1 MTSSISSPADLDSR
15 LTDIVPIAAQ
25 QAGETDRSGVQ
36 ADMIGRLRGA
46 GLLEALDPAF
56 RLEATR
62 ALARACAATAW
73 IAAELSEGNALAKAV
88 SGAAP
93 GGLTTIARYSDDV
106 QIASASNGFVVNGT
120 WQAVG
125 ALSHADGVLLIAPAT
140 EDRDALVALA
150 PRDSLEVETYH
161 YLGGLRGVSWHRVT
175 ARNLAIASANVGPA
189 RPVMLGG
196 IGANRLLGVL
206 VGCAEGGYD
215 DYVRMTKARIT
226 GIGGA
231 AVATFTQ
238 VQARLAE
245 SHADM
250 GTVRYLYDGILRDL
264 AASDDDAAIA
274 SRITRD
280 RAFLA
285 RKALDAVTRLVRQMG
300 AMGLSETNP
309 VQRRYRD
316 LRAIS
321 ADESFSW
328 DAQLAQFGRRELGI
342 EDMPTR
348 TAA

>member
-1 MTSSISSPADLDSR
+1 MTISISGPADLDAR
-15 LTDIVPIAAQ
+15 LAQLVPLVAQNASEADKSGVSADIVAQ
-25 QAGETDRSGVQ
+25 
-36 ADMIGRLRGA
+36 LRAA
-46 GLLEALDPAF
+46 GLLDALAPSL
-56 RLEATR
+56 RLAADR

-73 IAAELSEGNALAKAV
+73 IAAELGEGAALARAV
-88 SGAAP
+88 AGTAP
-93 GGLTTIARYSDDV
+93 DGLTTVARYSDDAR
-106 QIASASNGFVVNGT
+106 IEAAPDGFVVNGT

-125 ALSHADGVLLIAPAT
+125 AVSHADTVLLIAPGAP
-140 EDRDALVALA
+140 DRDALVALA
-150 PRDSLEVETYH
+150 PRDALDVEAYH
-161 YLGGLRGVSWHRVT
+161 YLGGLRGVSWHKVT
-175 ARNLAIASANVGPA
+175 ARDLPVPAANVGPA
-189 RPVMLGG
+189 RAVMLAGT
-196 IGANRLLGVL
+196 GANRLLGVL

-215 DYVRMTKARIT
+215 DYVRMTRARIA

-250 GTVRYLYDGILRDL
+250 GTVRHLHDAILRDL
-264 AASDDDAAIA
+264 DGAAGDDGIA
-274 SRITRD
+274 SRIMRD

-300 AMGLSETNP
+300 AMGLAETNP

-316 LRAIS
+316 LRAIG
-321 ADESFSW
+321 ADDGFAW

-342 EDMPTR
+342 EEAPAR

>member
-1 MTSSISSPADLDSR
+1 MTSSISSAAALDSR
-15 LTDIVPIAAQ
+15 LTDIVPLTAQRAA
-25 QAGETDRSGVQ
+25 ETDKSGVQ
-36 ADMIGRLRGA
+36 ADMIERLRGA
-46 GLLEALDPAF
+46 GLLGPLDPAL

-62 ALARACAATAW
+62 TLACTCAATAW
-73 IAAELSEGNALAKAV
+73 IAAELGEGHALAKAV
-88 SGAAP
+88 TGTAP
-93 GGLTTIARYSDDV
+93 DGLTTIARYSDEA
-106 QIASASNGFVVNGT
+106 QIARVPDGFVVNGT

-125 ALSHADGVLLIAPAT
+125 ALSHADGVLLTAPAT
-140 EDRDALVALA
+140 EYRDALVALA
-150 PRDSLEVETYH
+150 PRDALEFETYH

-175 ARNLAIASANVGPA
+175 AHNLAIASANVAPA
-189 RPVMLGG
+189 HPVMLGG
-196 IGANRLLGVL
+196 IGANRLLGLL

-250 GTVRYLYDGILRDL
+250 GTVRHLYDGILRDL
-264 AASDDDAAIA
+264 AASDDDPAIA

-300 AMGLSETNP
+300 AMGLAETNP

-316 LRAIS
+316 LRAIC

-342 EDMPTR
+342 EDVPAR